1 MHLIYVRPTRL
12 GKFPSGRSQVYQ
24 PCESQIFNPEDKP
37 WESAKRFD
45 LIDEVAKARGIEVE
59 F

>member
-1 MHLIYVRPTRL
+1 
-12 GKFPSGRSQVYQ
+12 VYQ

-59 F
+59 FLMMQREREWQ